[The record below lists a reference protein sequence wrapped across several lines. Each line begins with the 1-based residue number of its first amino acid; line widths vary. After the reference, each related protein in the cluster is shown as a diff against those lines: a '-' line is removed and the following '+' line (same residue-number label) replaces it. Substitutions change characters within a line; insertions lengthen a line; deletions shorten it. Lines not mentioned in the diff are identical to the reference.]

1 MITNSIH
8 FIIVDDDPIN
18 NLITKR
24 IITKYSPKADVISF
38 TDPENGLD
46 HVLSVL
52 SKSDKDKAILLLD
65 INMPNMTGWQFMERL
80 EGEFTLLGERLLIY
94 ILSSSIDAADIERA
108 RVNPHINDFIM
119 KPLSHEAVHSISSMK
134 AEKL

>member
-1 MITNSIH
+1 MQTIIRMLTNRTH

-24 IITKYSPKADVISF
+24 IITKNRPQADMITF
-38 TDPENGLD
+38 TEPEKGLD
-46 HVLSVL
+46 YILSAL

-80 EGEFTLLGERLLIY
+80 EHEGALVGKGLLIY

-108 RVNPHINDFIM
+108 RVNPHISDFIM
-119 KPLSHEAVHSISSMK
+119 KPLTAEVIHSF
-134 AEKL
+134 A